1 VTSTKAN
8 FPDLTTKT
16 VAITGGASGIGAAI
30 VSAFH
35 RQGSSVVFFDID
47 VTAGEALAENLG
59 SKAKFVALDLTDL
72 EAVSD
77 VFAEAISDTGGFD
90 VLVNNAAHDDRHD
103 IDSVTPAY
111 WRERLAVNLDHQFFS
126 SQAVIPGMRQR
137 GAGSIINMSSI
148 AWRIG
153 LARAPAYVASKAAVE
168 GLTHSLAREL
178 GQFGIRVNC
187 LLPGYVRTQRQLD
200 NWITPEIEERIQSD
214 QCLPDFIEPADI
226 AEVVLMLASESS
238 KAITNQ
244 TIVVDAGWT

>member
-1 VTSTKAN
+1 MTSAKAIY
-8 FPDLTTKT
+8 PDLSQKT

-30 VSAFH
+30 VAAFQ
-35 RQGSSVVFFDID
+35 RQGARVVFFDID
-47 VTAGEALAENLG
+47 KPAGESLAERLG
-59 SKAKFVALDLTDL
+59 AKTTFMALDLTDL
-72 EAVSD
+72 EALSD
-77 VFAEAISDTGGFD
+77 VFAQAINDTGGFD

-111 WRERLAVNLDHQFFS
+111 WRERLAINLDHQFFS
-126 SQAVIPGMRQR
+126 AQAVIPGMRQR
-137 GAGSIINMSSI
+137 RAGSIINMSSI

-178 GQFGIRVNC
+178 GEYGVRVNC

-200 NWITPEIEERIQSD
+200 NWITPEIEERIKSD
-214 QCLPDFIEPADI
+214 QCLPGFIEPEDI
-226 AEVVLMLASESS
+226 ADVILMLASDSS